1 MAKPQNPEAE
11 DHKTASLDFS
21 AGPYDPKT
29 PEPNPWP
36 MFRASA
42 GAFASIFT
50 AFPTLEVPRASAT
63 SVRRQAVCTG
73 FYSTSWALDVDPRKP
88 RGAVCTGL
96 YGTPILHVPF
106 ILLADPGV
114 PRPGSKTPFRLPR
127 PPACAE
133 SIGHAGVFGTCPKN
147 SNPRDVTTLKP
158 QNSPNLILGPQQL
171 EQNYTKE
178 PPKWYRQ
185 LFRPL

>member
-88 RGAVCTGL
+88 RGAVYTGL

-114 PRPGSKTPFRLPR
+114 PLISGAPKPPSDFPARPHVQKTSAT
-127 PPACAE
+127 PAFSAP
-133 SIGHAGVFGTCPKN
+133 AQK
-147 SNPRDVTTLKP
+147 LKP
-158 QNSPNLILGPQQL
+158 QRRYDTETPKLPQPNIGASTIRTELYQG
-171 EQNYTKE
+171 T
-178 PPKWYRQ
+178 PKMV
-185 LFRPL
+185 